1 MRKKIVAGNW
11 KMNLNVH
18 EAKLLF
24 QEISAI
30 VSKNNGA
37 HEVLVFPSSIYIESL
52 LNINQ
57 SSIEIGAQ
65 NFHHQNKGAFTG
77 EVSAMQLKQLGC
89 KWVLVGHSERRTIFH
104 ENDAD
109 LLNKLKAAL
118 ENDLQVIYCCGE
130 SLNEREA
137 GMYFEKIGEQIGLLK
152 TLSQNEMNNIAIAYE
167 PIWAIGT
174 GKTASPAQAAEM
186 HDFIRTKLESI
197 FNLEVADST
206 SLLYGGSCS
215 PQNAKDLFACS
226 NIDGGLIGGASLQAG
241 AFGEIIAAI

>member
-1 MRKKIVAGNW
+1 MCIRD
-11 KMNLNVH
+11 
-18 EAKLLF
+18 
-24 QEISAI
+24 
-30 VSKNNGA
+30 
-37 HEVLVFPSSIYIESL
+37 
-52 LNINQ
+52 
-57 SSIEIGAQ
+57 
-65 NFHHQNKGAFTG
+65 
-77 EVSAMQLKQLGC
+77 
-89 KWVLVGHSERRTIFH
+89 R
-104 ENDAD
+104 
-109 LLNKLKAAL
+109 LNKLKAAL

-137 GMYFEKIGEQIGLLK
+137 GLYFEKIGEQIGLLK

-215 PQNAKDLFACS
+215 HQNAKDLFACS
-226 NIDGGLIGGASLQAG
+226 NIDGGLIGGASLKAES
-241 AFGEIIAAI
+241 FGEIIAAI